1 MDKGYGTDMTCELI
15 QCLVRIGCDV
25 ANVMM
30 LAQTHDGKVTKL
42 VMRYNEFENHNDN
55 V

>member
-1 MDKGYGTDMTCELI
+1 MTCELR
-15 QCLVRIGCDV
+15 QCQVRIDSD
-25 ANVMM
+25 AATVMM

-42 VMRYNEFENHNDN
+42 EMRYNEFENHNDN

>member
-1 MDKGYGTDMTCELI
+1 MDWELRRC
-15 QCLVRIGCDV
+15 QVRIDCDV

-30 LAQTHDGKVTKL
+30 LAQTTDGKVTQL
-42 VMRYNEFENHNDN
+42 VMRYNEFENHGDN

>member
-1 MDKGYGTDMTCELI
+1 MR
-15 QCLVRIGCDV
+15 QCQVRIDCDV

-30 LAQTHDGKVTKL
+30 LAQTHDGKVTQL
-42 VMRYNEFENHNDN
+42 VMRIDEFENHDDN